1 MIDEEKPLNFED
13 DDEPLDFEDEEFI
26 DDKKERTKCITR
38 LLKMALVSILLMMG
52 HDIFVLKTAIR
63 LKLMSKCISL
73 KRLVFLIFKYKCN
86 IRALSQTAK
95 VLNDQRKNQK
105 GKACLQSGLFCIY
118 KNLD

>member
-26 DDKKERTKCITR
+26 DDKKRTKCITR

-105 GKACLQSGLFCIY
+105 GKACLQSGLFVFI
-118 KNLD
+118 KI

>member
-26 DDKKERTKCITR
+26 DDKKRTKCITR

-73 KRLVFLIFKYKCN
+73 KKI
-86 IRALSQTAK
+86 S
-95 VLNDQRKNQK
+95 
-105 GKACLQSGLFCIY
+105 LF
-118 KNLD
+118 NL